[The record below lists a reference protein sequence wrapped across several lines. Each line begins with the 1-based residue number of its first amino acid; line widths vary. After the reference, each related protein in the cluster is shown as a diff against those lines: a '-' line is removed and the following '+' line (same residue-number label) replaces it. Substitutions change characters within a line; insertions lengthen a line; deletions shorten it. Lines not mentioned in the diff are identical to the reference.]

1 MIDITIGNKQYK
13 VIEAKTEQERKE
25 GLTNYDKL
33 PEDEGMLFFMDGEKS
48 QYVFTMK
55 NMKFPLTQS
64 QMRNRFSAISG
75 IVLKQIME

>member
-1 MIDITIGNKQYK
+1 MEDFY
-13 VIEAKTEQERKE
+13 
-25 GLTNYDKL
+25 NYY
-33 PEDEGMLFFMDGEKS
+33 DGEKES
-48 QYVFTMK
+48 YENGSLPEKLSMPYLIGEGKKKSSELLENWKGNMESMMK